1 MKKMAL
7 LLCLLMSALA
17 FADNETIDLKK
28 SANSARTSSIPQ
40 LNASTKPMKHGYVKR
55 VADWQYSSFQR
66 YVAKGILPMDWAG
79 NGVEIE
85 DGFGE

>member
-1 MKKMAL
+1 
-7 LLCLLMSALA
+7 
-17 FADNETIDLKK
+17 
-28 SANSARTSSIPQ
+28 
-40 LNASTKPMKHGYVKR
+40 MKHGYVKR